1 VEQEASVACE
11 HAKETK
17 REVQHQELLQRLSAI
32 DRFGQELQDTMFL
45 GRLPSQNLPTIQNP
59 AFYGRDLEL
68 QRLVQHLHPGNIPKK
83 LLIASLH
90 GLGGGGKTQIALEYA
105 YRFVSSY
112 DAILWVTAESSLKLA
127 DSFKSIGQQIG
138 IVDDSNQNADQVRE
152 LLKDWLFK
160 TSKRGPSPRE
170 CLSIKLIYVSEP
182 PNRVVRWLIIYDNI
196 QDCKVLEQ
204 YWPRATKGA
213 IIMTSRNPGVA
224 RHFATIHAR
233 IEVLPFSLHDGENF
247 LLSLLQD
254 NENRCISEE
263 DRETASK
270 ISQAVGNL
278 PLALNLVGRYISSTG
293 MSSRRFLDTN
303 RHFERDFLF
312 NEATHLWDAQSYQ
325 NSINTTW
332 TMNISPPGSKSVLDN
347 NTLSL
352 IQMLAFLDGD
362 GVPLSLFLAKKRD
375 DMLVLMKS
383 INRDPKNSHY

>member
-1 VEQEASVACE
+1 
-11 HAKETK
+11 
-17 REVQHQELLQRLSAI
+17 
-32 DRFGQELQDTMFL
+32 
-45 GRLPSQNLPTIQNP
+45 
-59 AFYGRDLEL
+59 
-68 QRLVQHLHPGNIPKK
+68 
-83 LLIASLH
+83 
-90 GLGGGGKTQIALEYA
+90 
-105 YRFVSSY
+105 
-112 DAILWVTAESSLKLA
+112 
-127 DSFKSIGQQIG
+127 
-138 IVDDSNQNADQVRE
+138 
-152 LLKDWLFK
+152 
-160 TSKRGPSPRE
+160 
-170 CLSIKLIYVSEP
+170 
-182 PNRVVRWLIIYDNI
+182 
-196 QDCKVLEQ
+196 
-204 YWPRATKGA
+204 
-213 IIMTSRNPGVA
+213 
-224 RHFATIHAR
+224 
-233 IEVLPFSLHDGENF
+233 LHDGKNF

-254 NENRCISEE
+254 NENKCSSEE

-332 TMNISPPGSKSVLDN
+332 TMNISPSGSKSVLDN

-375 DMLVLMKS
+375 DMLVFLKS